1 LEYGRGPARG
11 PIKSILDSSDPST
24 HDTASRRLADIDW
37 AQWRAHDRATLVFVI
52 EGRRILL
59 IRKKRG
65 LGAGKI
71 NGPGGKLDPGETPRD
86 CAQREVEEELCA
98 TPIGLVAR
106 GELRFQFTDGYSIHV
121 YVFVASGLAG
131 NAQETDEAIPI
142 WTPVEA
148 VPYDEMWADDRLWLP
163 GVMAGASTAASSS
176 KATACSTTRCFQS
189 TRRRAYHST
198 SVLCPMRRRLPSGSS
213 TLNSRICQGRVSSS
227 AVILAPA
234 SQQAANTDS
243 TSLTRMQVTKPGRS
257 TAVRRRKSSR
267 VST

>member
-1 LEYGRGPARG
+1 LEYGRRPARG

-24 HDTASRRLADIDW
+24 HDTASRRLVDIDW

-163 GVMAGASTAASSS
+163 GVMAG
-176 KATACSTTRCFQS
+176 
-189 TRRRAYHST
+189 
-198 SVLCPMRRRLPSGSS
+198 
-213 TLNSRICQGRVSSS
+213 GRVDGRF
-227 AVILAPA
+227 IFEG
-234 SQQAANTDS
+234 DS
-243 TSLTRMQVTKPGRS
+243 MLDHALLPVD
-257 TAVRRRKSSR
+257 
-267 VST
+267 